1 MLVCVLPLKGQFR
14 LIIAG
19 ARDCHRPKGWSVCYN
34 LYTTWAWR
42 LNPECWSVCGLC
54 VTTERS
60 IQTNNS
66 RCHELTQTRRLV
78 SVLQPIHHLGLEI
91 EHRMLVCVLPLKG
104 QFRQVPWTNPDQK
117 VGLCVTTYTP
127 PGLGDWTQKVNWS
140 ECYHWK
146 VNSDW

>member
-19 ARDCHRPKGWSVCYN
+19 ARDYHRPKGWSVCYN

-104 QFRQVPWTNPDQK
+104 QFRLIIACAMNYHRPKGWSVCYLYTTWAWRLNPE
-117 VGLCVTTYTP
+117 C
-127 PGLGDWTQKVNWS
+127 WS
-140 ECYHWK
+140 VCYH
-146 VNSDW
+146 